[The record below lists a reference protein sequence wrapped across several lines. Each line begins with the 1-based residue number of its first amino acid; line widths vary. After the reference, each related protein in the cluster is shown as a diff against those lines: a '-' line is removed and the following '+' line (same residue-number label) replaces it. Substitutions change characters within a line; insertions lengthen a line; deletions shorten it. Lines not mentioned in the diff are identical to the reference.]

1 MRRLLHITIYIL
13 LLSPMS
19 AVAGEVID
27 GVIATVNRKPVLQ
40 SDWDDA
46 VRFEALMQQK
56 PLRSVTKTDRADA
69 LRRLIDRRLLE
80 IQMADPNYLAPSRE
94 EVRANLAKLRDQI
107 PAARTE
113 QGWDKLIAA
122 YGFSQREIEQNVRH
136 EMQMMN
142 FIEVRLRP
150 NVHVQPE
157 EVEAY
162 YRNQVLPDME
172 KAGIKVVTLQEVE
185 PKIRELLVQQHMD
198 ELLDAWLH
206 NLRQQTQIQ
215 NLTPLPAL
223 TSTSERGVAGG
234 K

>member
-1 MRRLLHITIYIL
+1 MTRLLHIMIYIL
-13 LLSPMS
+13 LLSPMQ
-19 AVAGEVID
+19 AFAGEVID

-56 PLRSVTKTDRADA
+56 PLRSVTETDRADA

-94 EVRANLAKLRDQI
+94 EVRADLAKLRDQI
-107 PAARTE
+107 PAAKTE
-113 QGWDKLIAA
+113 QGWEKLIAA
-122 YGFSQREIEQNVRH
+122 YGFSQREMEVNVRR

-150 NVHVQPE
+150 NVHVRSE

-162 YRNQVLPDME
+162 YRTQVLPDME

-206 NLRQQTQIQ
+206 NLRQQTEIQ
-215 NLTPLPAL
+215 NLRPLPPL
-223 TSTSERGVAGG
+223 TSVGEHGVAGG

>member
-1 MRRLLHITIYIL
+1 
-13 LLSPMS
+13 MS
-19 AVAGEVID
+19 AFAGEVID

-46 VRFEALMQQK
+46 VRFEALIQQK
-56 PLRSVTKTDRADA
+56 QLRSVTETDRADA

-113 QGWDKLIAA
+113 QGWEKLIAA
-122 YGFSQREIEQNVRH
+122 YGFSQREMEANVRH

-142 FIEVRLRP
+142 FIEVRLRS

-162 YRNQVLPDME
+162 YRTQVLPDIE
-172 KAGIKVVTLQEVE
+172 KAGIKVVTLQQVE

-215 NLTPLPAL
+215 ELMPLPSL
-223 TSTSERGVAGG
+223 TSTVEHGVAGG

>member
-1 MRRLLHITIYIL
+1 MKRLLHVTIYIL

-19 AVAGEVID
+19 AFAGEVID
-27 GVIATVNRKPVLQ
+27 GVIATVNRKPLLQ

-56 PLRSVTKTDRADA
+56 PLRSVTEADRADA
-69 LRRLIDRRLLE
+69 LRRLIDRQLLE
-80 IQMADPNYLAPSRE
+80 IQLADSNYLAPSRE

-107 PAARTE
+107 PAARSE
-113 QGWDKLIAA
+113 QGWAKLIAA
-122 YGFSQREIEQNVRH
+122 YGFSQREMEANVRR

-162 YRNQVLPDME
+162 YRTQVLPDME

-215 NLTPLPAL
+215 ELTPLPAL
-223 TSTSERGVAGG
+223 TSTSEPGVAGG

>member
-1 MRRLLHITIYIL
+1 MRRLLHITTYIL
-13 LLSPMS
+13 LLLPMS
-19 AVAGEVID
+19 AFAGEVID

-40 SDWDDA
+40 SDWYDA

-56 PLRSVTKTDRADA
+56 PLRSVTEADRAGA

-94 EVRANLAKLRDQI
+94 EVRGNLAKLRDQI
-107 PAARTE
+107 PTARTE
-113 QGWDKLIAA
+113 EGWEKFIAA
-122 YGFSQREIEQNVRH
+122 YGFSQREMEQNVRH
-136 EMQMMN
+136 EMQMMS

-157 EVEAY
+157 EIEAY
-162 YRNQVLPDME
+162 YRDQVLPDME